1 VIVAGFPVVSAGYPR
16 VQSDTDGGGA
26 TLIIAAI
33 VAVCI
38 VLAVL
43 AFLLP
48 RMSWWPQRGVDKALG
63 SGQRAASSLP
73 GKAGELAQKPF
84 ETSRKAANKSAA
96 KGREGRSKMPT

>member
-1 VIVAGFPVVSAGYPR
+1 VTIAVIVG
-16 VQSDTDGGGA
+16 
-26 TLIIAAI
+26 
-33 VAVCI
+33 VCV

-48 RMSWWPQRGVDKALG
+48 RMSWWPQKGVDKTLG
-63 SGQRAASSLP
+63 AGQDAASELP

-84 ETSRKAANKSAA
+84 ESSRRAADRSAA